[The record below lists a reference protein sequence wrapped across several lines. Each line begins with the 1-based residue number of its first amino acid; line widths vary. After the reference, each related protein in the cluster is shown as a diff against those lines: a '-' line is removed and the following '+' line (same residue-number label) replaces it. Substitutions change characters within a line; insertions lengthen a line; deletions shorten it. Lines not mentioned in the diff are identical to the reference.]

1 MNYAITGTFQNIIN
15 FATYEI
21 WKIENNQCLKN
32 SMVLLNKTLP
42 FILNILLDPNRI

>member
-1 MNYAITGTFQNIIN
+1 MNYAITGTFQNIMN
-15 FATYEI
+15 FAKI
-21 WKIENNQCLKN
+21 CKIENNQCLKN

>member
-1 MNYAITGTFQNIIN
+1 MNYAITGTFQNIMN
-15 FATYEI
+15 FA
-21 WKIENNQCLKN
+21 KIENNQCLKN